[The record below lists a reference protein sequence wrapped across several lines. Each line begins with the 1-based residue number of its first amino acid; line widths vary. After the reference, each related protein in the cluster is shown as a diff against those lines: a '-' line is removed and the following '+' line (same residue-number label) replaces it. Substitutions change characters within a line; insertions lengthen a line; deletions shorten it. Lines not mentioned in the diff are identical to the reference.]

1 MQFNESQKMAIKHG
15 DGPMLVVAG
24 PGSGKTT
31 VLTMRIKN
39 LIEEYKVNPGNIL
52 VITFTKAAALEMEN
66 RFIKL
71 VGEKKYVTFGT
82 FHGIFFRILKAAYNF
97 SVDNIIKEEQRH
109 LIIRQAI
116 ERLNILPDDINE
128 FTDSVEAEISR
139 VKTENIN
146 INSYYSVSCGE
157 KEFKEI
163 YGYYEKTLKSSRL
176 IDFDDMLLYCHELFV
191 QRKDIL
197 KAWQDRYKYILVD
210 EFQDINKIQY
220 EVVKMLA
227 QPENNLFVVGDD
239 DQSIYGFRGSKPE
252 IMMNYEK
259 DYPDTRK
266 VNLDTNYRSTANIV
280 NAAKNVISHNK
291 IRFNKN
297 ICTSN
302 PPGEKVEICEFNT
315 MNQEYERIISDIKA
329 GIEAKKSYSEYA
341 ILFRTNTIAAPLVRK
356 LMEYNMPFSVKDGI
370 PNIFEHFIAKDIIA
384 YMMLAM
390 GERKRKYFLQVM
402 NKPKRYVGRDYL
414 TEEEISFRELEKYY
428 EDRPWMTERLDT
440 MELQLKIMNTMSPYA
455 MINYLRKAVGYDEY
469 LEEYA
474 ISKSI
479 DEEELFL
486 RADEIMETAKEFKT
500 HRDWLNYIEEYTLK
514 LRENNK
520 KNNQDKDGVALTTM
534 HSSKGL
540 EYDTVY
546 IIDANEE
553 ITPHKKAS
561 FDTELEEERR
571 MFYVAMTRAKNRLN
585 IFYAKKRFNKDM
597 EVSRFV
603 KEIMETQ

>member
-52 VITFTKAAALEMEN
+52 VITFTKAAALEMEK

-252 IMMNYEK
+252 IMMNYEN
-259 DYPDTRK
+259 DYSDTRK

-341 ILFRTNTIAAPLVRK
+341 VLFRTNTIAAPLVRK

>member
-15 DGPMLVVAG
+15 DGPMLVIAG

-109 LIIRQAI
+109 LIIRQAM

-146 INSYYSVSCGE
+146 INSYYAVSCGE

-163 YGYYEKTLKSSRL
+163 YRYYEKTLKSSRL

-197 KAWQDRYKYILVD
+197 KSWQDRYKYILVD

-220 EVVKMLA
+220 DVVKMLA

-297 ICTSN
+297 ICTNN

-329 GIEAKKSYSEYA
+329 GIEAKKLYSEYA
-341 ILFRTNTIAAPLVRK
+341 VLFRTNTIAAPLVRK
-356 LMEYNMPFSVKDGI
+356 LMEYNIPFSVKDGI
-370 PNIFEHFIAKDIIA
+370 PNIFEHFIAKDIVA

-390 GERKRKYFLQVM
+390 GERNRKYFLQVM

-428 EDRPWMTERLDT
+428 EDRPWMIERLDT

-520 KNNQDKDGVALTTM
+520 KNNQNKDGVALTTM